1 MQITLN
7 QVEIEQAITDL
18 IHTQFNVKEGIRV
31 VVSLKMTRGEEGNTA
46 IVDLIPESKIV
57 EEPVVTQAAP
67 VVTKERTVIR
77 RNKPNTETP
86 ATTQVTQETAV
97 AVVEPE
103 VEIGTEVAE
112 DLPLVVDEDVTDLE
126 PEAEPEAEPEPEVD
140 PANAEP
146 EVAEDPVIP
155 SKPAT
160 SLFAGLGKVKNS

>member
-46 IVDLIPESKIV
+46 IVDLVPESKIV
-57 EEPVVTQAAP
+57 EETVVTQAAP
-67 VVTKERTVIR
+67 VVAKERTVIR
-77 RNKPNTETP
+77 RGKQNTETP
-86 ATTQVTQETAV
+86 VTTQVVEEDPV
-97 AVVEPE
+97 VVEPE
-103 VEIGTEVAE
+103 VETGTEEAQ
-112 DLPLVVDEDVTDLE
+112 DLPLVVDEDVTDLD
-126 PEAEPEAEPEPEVD
+126 PVVDPEPEVEVEQEAD
-140 PANAEP
+140 PVVE
-146 EVAEDPVIP
+146 EDPVVP